1 MSSIDRIK
9 RKRKEL
15 EIERSD
21 VSNINKSI
29 GKINIL
35 RDEISTT
42 GGIDYGDIA
51 PIRTNSNTNNVSNK
65 DRKSVV

>member
-51 PIRTNSNTNNVSNK
+51 PIRTN
-65 DRKSVV
+65 